1 MVRWPATLSALM
13 VLLLSLAAAVAQVP
27 PPVPLPTP
35 QFNPS
40 TPLVIPSAPE
50 VPVSP
55 GYGNGLGG
63 SGAAIGG
70 PPDSSMG
77 ALPNSSYSIIAPGN
91 TDDAPIRH
99 KRKRHVAVHRP
110 H

>member
-1 MVRWPATLSALM
+1 MRWPVTFFALT

-27 PPVPLPTP
+27 PPVPRPTP

-40 TPLVIPSAPE
+40 TPLVIPSGPE

-55 GYGNGLGG
+55 GYGNSIGG
-63 SGAAIGG
+63 SGAAISGLPG
-70 PPDSSMG
+70 PLIG
-77 ALPNSSYSIIAPGN
+77 TLPNSSYSIIAPGN

-99 KRKRHVAVHRP
+99 ERKRHVAVRHP

>member
-1 MVRWPATLSALM
+1 VRWPVTLVALT
-13 VLLLSLAAAVAQVP
+13 VLLMSLAAAVAQVP
-27 PPVPLPTP
+27 PPVPVPTP

-55 GYGNGLGG
+55 GYGNGIGG
-63 SGAAIGG
+63 SGAATIGTL
-70 PPDSSMG
+70 PESSIS
-77 ALPNSSYSIIAPGN
+77 ALPNSSYSIIAPNN

-99 KRKRHVAVHRP
+99 KRKRHVAVRHP
-110 H
+110 Y

>member
-1 MVRWPATLSALM
+1 MWRTTVALVALTIPPLSI
-13 VLLLSLAAAVAQVP
+13 AAAVAQVP
-27 PPVPLPTP
+27 PPVPVPTP

-55 GYGNGLGG
+55 GYGNGIGG
-63 SGAAIGG
+63 SGPATGG
-70 PPDSSMG
+70 LPNWSIG

-99 KRKRHVAVHRP
+99 KRKRHVAVRHSL
-110 H
+110 

>member
-1 MVRWPATLSALM
+1 MMRWLVTLFAPT
-13 VLLLSLAAAVAQVP
+13 LLLFSIAAVSAQVP
-27 PPVPLPTP
+27 PSVPVPTP
-35 QFNPS
+35 HFNPS

-55 GYGNGLGG
+55 GYGNGIGG
-63 SGAAIGG
+63 SGVAIGG
-70 PPDSSMG
+70 LPNSSMG

-99 KRKRHVAVHRP
+99 KRKRHVAVRHP
-110 H
+110 L

>member
-1 MVRWPATLSALM
+1 MANNGRVGGFDNSA
-13 VLLLSLAAAVAQVP
+13 VVDCCAVAQVP
-27 PPVPLPTP
+27 PPVPVPTP

-40 TPLVIPSAPE
+40 TPLVIPAAPE

-55 GYGNGLGG
+55 GYGNGIGG
-63 SGAAIGG
+63 SGAGIGG
-70 PPDSSMG
+70 LSNLSIG

-91 TDDAPIRH
+91 ADDAPVRH
-99 KRKRHVAVHRP
+99 RHKRHVAVRHP

>member
-1 MVRWPATLSALM
+1 MWRGAVAL
-13 VLLLSLAAAVAQVP
+13 VALTIPLLSVAGAVAQVP
-27 PPVPLPTP
+27 PPVPVPTP

-55 GYGNGLGG
+55 GYGNGIGG

-70 PPDSSMG
+70 LPNSSIG

-99 KRKRHVAVHRP
+99 KRKRHVAVRHP
-110 H
+110 L